1 MSMKFNPTTAK
12 LDIVRSKAKTAGAL
26 TFNIDFNNSAQE
38 DIVIPLDCVKEILRA
53 RLYIDED
60 PGAPFKAWATY
71 TFYNKAAKKGEDAFY
86 RTAAK
91 LVYTELE
98 AATTGADANIT
109 PDDHTDF
116 SPNDLALI
124 LDGLE
129 FIRLQTIAD
138 TMIAEDTIGAHPIDA
153 GLVRVSEFS
162 GFSLFNNEAGK
173 EVYLRISFASAQT
186 VSLKLELILRK

>member
-12 LDIVRSKAKTAGAL
+12 LDIVRAKEKPAGAL
-26 TFNIDFNNSAQE
+26 TFDIDFNNSAQE

-60 PGAPFKAWATY
+60 PGAPFEAWATY
-71 TFYNKAAKKGEDAFY
+71 TFYNKIAKKGEDAFY

-116 SPNDLALI
+116 SPNDLSLI

-138 TMIAEDTIGAHPIDA
+138 TMIAEDNIGAHPIDA
-153 GLVRVSEFS
+153 GLVRVSESS

>member
-1 MSMKFNPTTAK
+1 MKFNPTTAK
-12 LDIVRSKAKTAGAL
+12 LDIVRAKAKPAGAL
-26 TFNIDFNNSAQE
+26 IFDIDFNNSAQE

-71 TFYNKAAKKGEDAFY
+71 TFYNKTAKKGQDAFY

-138 TMIAEDTIGAHPIDA
+138 TMIAEDTIGSHPIDA

-173 EVYLRISFASAQT
+173 EVYLRISFANPQT